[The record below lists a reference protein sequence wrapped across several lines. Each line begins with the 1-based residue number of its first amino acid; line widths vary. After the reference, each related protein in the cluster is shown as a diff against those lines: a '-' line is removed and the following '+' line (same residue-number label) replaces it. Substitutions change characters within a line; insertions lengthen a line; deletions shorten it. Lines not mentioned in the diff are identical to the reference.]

1 MFNKNLITYDSS
13 GNRYKTLSLD
23 EYLEIIKP
31 NLRNAIH
38 KFEGSGERK
47 SQLSI
52 KILFRPPKDTDG
64 NPDIYGVI
72 IRKLRLV

>member
-1 MFNKNLITYDSS
+1 MFNKNLITYDFN
-13 GNRYKTLSLD
+13 GNTYKTLSLD
-23 EYLEIIKP
+23 KCLEIIKR
-31 NLRNAIH
+31 NLRNTIH

-52 KILFRPPKDTDG
+52 KVLFRPPKDTDE